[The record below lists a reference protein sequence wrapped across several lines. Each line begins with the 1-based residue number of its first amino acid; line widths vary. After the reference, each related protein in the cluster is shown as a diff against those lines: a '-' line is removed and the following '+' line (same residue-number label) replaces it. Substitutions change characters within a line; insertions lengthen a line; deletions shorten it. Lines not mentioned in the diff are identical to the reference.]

1 MINLDFDAA
10 SFPAY
15 DLLNFIYIY
24 IYGTLVLVMIRSSFS
39 PIPPSNT

>member
-15 DLLNFIYIY
+15 DLLNYIYIY
-24 IYGTLVLVMIRSSFS
+24 IWHLGFGNDTEFI
-39 PIPPSNT
+39 

>member
-24 IYGTLVLVMIRSSFS
+24 IYMAPWFW
-39 PIPPSNT
+39 